1 MAPRNTEEIHRR
13 ALPPRGWHLP
23 LRSRWHGRHARDCAL
38 AIRLTRCRL
47 SDRRSQSQFFPD
59 LGLKLGIHFFVIF
72 QELART
78 LTALADALTLV
89 AEPGDGFFQ
98 QIVIDGQIEEVAFF
112 GNAFAIHNAKFNYA
126 KWSDNLVLD

>member
-23 LRSRWHGRHARDCAL
+23 LRSRWHGRHARGCAL

-59 LGLKLGIHFFVIF
+59 LGLQFGIHFFVVF
-72 QELART
+72 QELARI
-78 LTALADALTLV
+78 LAALTNPFAFV
-89 AEPGDGFFQ
+89 AEPGAGFFQ
-98 QIVIDGQIEEVAFF
+98 QDRKSTRLNSSHVA
-112 GNAFAIHNAKFNYA
+112 ISY
-126 KWSDNLVLD
+126 